1 MLGIEHLAF
10 NVRELKNTLA
20 SASAFVEGKVLD
32 PKHLLFIGPSNQPLA
47 LDQLNLGGQTLES
60 LERAA
65 IEQTLAKQGGNKTE
79 TARVLGISISAL
91 YEKLKKLGR

>member
-10 NVRELKNTLA
+10 DERARAGQSVFEL
-20 SASAFVEGKVLD
+20 AFVEGKVLD